1 MNDGPPSVGG
11 EGTKS
16 KSNNNNIIN
25 NLMGSRSSSGS
36 NSSAAA
42 DAKEEED
49 VSNGGGEDHQMLD
62 LSMGRREGN
71 CDKLTEKDA
80 KKSMEN
86 EVEQIKKDV
95 AGDQCEAEVDDGIG
109 EEVVAEKELVTGEGK
124 KEKGTVI

>member
-1 MNDGPPSVGG
+1 
-11 EGTKS
+11 
-16 KSNNNNIIN
+16 
-25 NLMGSRSSSGS
+25 MGSRSSSGS

-62 LSMGRREGN
+62 LSMGRREVEDALAAQGN

-80 KKSMEN
+80 KKSMED